1 MAVKDGIEM
10 PDKFEMSR
18 MQEIKISVV
27 TVCLN
32 TANTIK
38 ETVNSVLEQS
48 YGNLEYVI
56 VDGMSTDGTLEI
68 IREYERS
75 FGVKVISDKDSG
87 LYNAM
92 NKGIDLCSGDY
103 ILFLNSGDILAD
115 KHVVENAAAQ
125 ICGLCS
131 PGKTSII
138 MPHRYAAAWQIRQTK
153 AVCCRIL
160 STET

>member
-56 VDGMSTDGTLEI
+56 VDGMSTDGTLE
-68 IREYERS
+68 
-75 FGVKVISDKDSG
+75 VKAG
-87 LYNAM
+87 PA
-92 NKGIDLCSGDY
+92 
-103 ILFLNSGDILAD
+103 LA
-115 KHVVENAAAQ
+115 
-125 ICGLCS
+125 
-131 PGKTSII
+131 
-138 MPHRYAAAWQIRQTK
+138 
-153 AVCCRIL
+153 
-160 STET
+160 